1 MLPIAYA
8 NFPEL
13 LASSALSP
21 LLRFS
26 SADWFNSRN
35 NGDYP
40 KWRAALQA
48 LPDLTPGDIDLHGA
62 VRIGSAADCSPEQ
75 QQQLRQALEVMI
87 PWRKGPFSLFGVNID
102 TEWRSDWKWDRLCEH
117 LSPLAGR
124 NILDVGSGNG
134 YHCFRMAGAG
144 ARMAVAV
151 DTQLAYAMQFQ
162 AIKRYVPDA
171 PVFVLPNTFESLLD
185 ALGEEPE
192 AFDTVFS
199 MGVLYHRRS
208 PIDHLLQLKSCLR
221 SGGELVLETLVVDG
235 EEGFALTPHDRY
247 SRMPNVWFLPTCATT
262 INWLQR
268 CGYVNPRVVDVNV
281 TSLQEQ
287 RTTDW
292 MRFQSLVDCLNPD
305 DHSRTV
311 EGLPAPKRA
320 VFIAGK
326 P

>member
-8 NFPEL
+8 NFPGL
-13 LASSALSP
+13 VASSPLEP

-26 SADWFNSRN
+26 RADWFGSRN

-40 KWRAALQA
+40 KWRDALQA
-48 LPDLTPGDIDLHGA
+48 MPELAPGSIDLLNA
-62 VRIGSAADCSPEQ
+62 VRIGSRTDCSPEQ
-75 QQQLRQALEVMI
+75 QQQLRRALEVMI
-87 PWRKGPFSLFGVNID
+87 PWRKGPFSLFGVDID
-102 TEWRSDWKWDRLCEH
+102 TEWRSDWKWDRLREH
-117 LSPLAGR
+117 ISPLQGR
-124 NILDVGSGNG
+124 TILDVGSGNG

-144 ARMAVAV
+144 ARLAVGV

-162 AIKRYVPDA
+162 AVKRYVPDA

-185 ALGEEPE
+185 SLGEEPE
-192 AFDTVFS
+192 SFDTVFS

-221 SGGELVLETLVVDG
+221 PGGELVLETLIVDG
-235 EEGFALTPHDRY
+235 AEGYALTPHDRY
-247 SRMPNVWFLPTCATT
+247 SRMPNVWFLPSCDTAV
-262 INWLQR
+262 NWLQR
-268 CGYVNPRVVDVNV
+268 CGYTNPRVVDVNV

-292 MRFQSLVDCLNPD
+292 MRFQSLVDCLDPD

-320 VFIAGK
+320 VFVATK